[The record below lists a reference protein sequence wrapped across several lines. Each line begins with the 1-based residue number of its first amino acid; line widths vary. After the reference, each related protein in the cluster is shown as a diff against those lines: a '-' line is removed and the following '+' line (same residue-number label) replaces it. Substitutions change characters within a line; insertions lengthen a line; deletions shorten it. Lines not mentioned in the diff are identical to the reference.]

1 MIQNRKILKKS
12 KKTGFAIVF
21 YHLKNMKTFW
31 QIAAI
36 AVVFGIAKSDDNCEG
51 QVKEFEE
58 TLQNITVCNAG
69 LKRMESDQKNL
80 QLLIALKNGE
90 YEALNCILKK
100 TRQIA

>member
-1 MIQNRKILKKS
+1 
-12 KKTGFAIVF
+12 
-21 YHLKNMKTFW
+21 MKTFW

-80 QLLIALKNGE
+80 QLLMALKNGE
-90 YEALNCILKK
+90 YEYF
-100 TRQIA
+100 